1 MAYETPTSASAG
13 SHPSEAPS
21 NGAPVP
27 LLGQGHPVDWWFAF
41 KFNADRYPGRTKTAD
56 EREGIFGGTLED
68 YDDQAEDAKRF
79 SQAYCFASSSSP
91 TLIQGEGAIGTTL
104 DGPVGATFG
113 QVYDGSFFYA
123 LWNDQF
129 YDNPMRTEGAP
140 HGHSK
145 GVIAWD
151 EAGEGFVMQVSTPS
165 WPASGSRQHPRQ
177 NDGNTLGY
185 INDDDVEVSQH
196 FFALRL
202 NKGDVLAVL
211 SALHNARVVSDP
223 TKPELARNGGP
234 QEISDLAAK
243 LGQKPKHPAVTQVEL
258 SSGVTLISK
267 PSTMHVPP
275 WQLVSAELGGID
287 LRVAS
292 WWANPAIE
300 STGTGTIPGCWDDSL
315 GAPGAVDIA
324 ITGTW
329 DGRAIGLEGG
339 SSPTHN
345 HAKVGVSTNAGTQLS
360 IFGDLNQQG
369 ALCVE
374 CTDSKRGCASSQNGR
389 GGLFFVLD
397 DAELHASLTELLEGD
412 SAPLAART
420 S

>member
-1 MAYETPTSASAG
+1 MASETPTSSSTG

-165 WPASGSRQHPRQ
+165 WPASGSRQYPRQ

-196 FFALRL
+196 FFCLQL
-202 NKGDVLAVL
+202 TSGDVAEVL
-211 SALHNARVVSDP
+211 KALINAKVATEPDVP
-223 TKPELARNGGP
+223 ALVQKGGP
-234 QEISDLAAK
+234 PEIATLVDS
-243 LGQKPKHPAVTQVEL
+243 LGSPPATTSCTRVEL
-258 SSGVTLISK
+258 STGVQLISK
-267 PSTMHVPP
+267 PADIQVPP
-275 WQLVSAELGGID
+275 WQLVSAQLGGVP

-292 WWANPAIE
+292 WWAHPKIY
-300 STGTGTIPGCWDDSL
+300 STTRGQTLGCWKPEL
-315 GAPGAVDIA
+315 GQAGDVEIA
-324 ITGTW
+324 TTGTW
-329 DGRAIGLEGG
+329 DGRQFSLLGG
-339 SSPTHN
+339 SGLNFN
-345 HAKVGVSTNAGTQLS
+345 HAKFAVSKDPGTPYT
-360 IFGDLNQQG
+360 IFGDMNQQG
-369 ALCVE
+369 ALSPGSVSA
-374 CTDSKRGCASSQNGR
+374 TQTCASSQNGR
-389 GGLFFVLD
+389 GGTFY
-397 DAELHASLTELLEGD
+397 ALTDQGLWTSVTALLVGD
-412 SAPLAART
+412 SAPT
-420 S
+420 SPPA